1 MTVVGSDQGGDG
13 LVESGTDLGTVEGG
27 VVESGRESGIVDCG
41 FALAES
47 GTGEIFFCE
56 TEIGLGSGCLVSV
69 VFTLAGSAF
78 WFSPSLAPL
87 ESTFVCFSLL
97 CVSECGMTAFSS

>member
-13 LVESGTDLGTVEGG
+13 LLESGTDLGTVEGG

-56 TEIGLGSGCLVSV
+56 TEVGLGSGCLVSV

-87 ESTFVCFSLL
+87 
-97 CVSECGMTAFSS
+97 